1 MTLRV
6 EQGLALV
13 ALILGIIGGVLL
25 ASEGVGAALKLIE
38 GNTQIQS
45 KTLLISSIG
54 IIAIIGSVI
63 IWTGRFVA
71 GGAINIVL
79 GILLVLYG
87 EAQQGIL
94 ILVSGI
100 LGIVAPKIRE

>member
-1 MTLRV
+1 MLRI

-25 ASEGVGAALKLIE
+25 ASEGVGIALRLIE
-38 GNTQIQS
+38 GNMHVEAR
-45 KTLLISSIG
+45 TLLISSIG

-71 GGAINIVL
+71 GGAVNIVL
-79 GILLVLYG
+79 GILMVLYG
-87 EAQQGIL
+87 EAQQGTLIL
-94 ILVSGI
+94 ISGI

>member
-1 MTLRV
+1 MLRA

-25 ASEGVGAALKLIE
+25 ASEGVGIALKLIE
-38 GNTQIQS
+38 GNMQVES
-45 KTLLISSIG
+45 RTLLISSIG

-71 GGAINIVL
+71 GGAVNIVL
-79 GILLVLYG
+79 GILMVLYG
-87 EAQQGIL
+87 EAQQGTLIL
-94 ILVSGI
+94 ISGI